1 MANLEQALQRTSL
14 MDVLWDI
21 QKKRRY
27 ISHDDKTKIAKEFN
41 ISRMELEGV
50 ISFYHFFHRKNAGK
64 YTIYLN
70 CSTISKLHHYQ
81 AVKEA
86 FEEEIGI
93 KIGNV
98 TPDKLF
104 GFFKTSCIGLSDQE
118 SSALINFY
126 PFTNLTPAKA
136 KTIISKLRDGHSLES
151 LCDIPKDNIQ
161 YRPEEDDKTVFF
173 KTYKPGKALKKLK
186 DYRPDDVIEL
196 VKNSKLS
203 GRGGAFFPTGIKWQF
218 CKDNIAD
225 QKYIICNAD
234 EGEPGTFKDRVLM
247 NNHPG
252 LLLEGMAMAGYAV
265 GATEGT
271 IYLRAE
277 YFYLKEKLEE
287 TISDFNNKA
296 LLGKNILG
304 IEGFDFKVNVH
315 MGAGAYICG
324 EETALIASME
334 GKRGEP
340 TTKEFFPV
348 EKGFLGKPTVV
359 NNVETLCAVPRILEM
374 GLEKYLKIGTNATPG
389 TKLLSVSGDCKK
401 PGVYEIEWGMKLK
414 DFLDLIEAKDPHYIL
429 FNGFAGEFL
438 SSVDF
443 DREIS
448 GENLLAEHI
457 QFSFNDPIEYSRK
470 MSGVGLRSGGSFMV
484 FNSTRDLLSILKN
497 ITKFF
502 VAESCGICVP
512 CRTGN
517 FLLNKKINKIML
529 CHADKS
535 DLDEIKEWSTIIK
548 QSSRCGLGKTST
560 NCLLTAMLKFPG
572 EFQKCLLA
580 ESDFNQAFKLEKAVE
595 DYDNIIH
602 EIESS
607 YE

>member
-1 MANLEQALQRTSL
+1 MVAKETYAKKSTL

-27 ISHDDKTKIAKEFN
+27 ISHDDKTKIAKAFN

-50 ISFYHFFHRKNAGK
+50 ISFYHFFHRKHAGK

-70 CSTISKLHHYQ
+70 CSTISKLHDYE

-86 FEEEIGI
+86 FEEALGI
-93 KIGNV
+93 KIDNV
-98 TPDKLF
+98 TNDNLF

-118 SSALINFY
+118 TSALINFHA
-126 PFTNLTPAKA
+126 FTDLTPK
-136 KTIISKLRDGHSLES
+136 KVKNIIEQLRQGHSVES
-151 LCDIPKDNIQ
+151 LSNYPKNNIQ
-161 YRPEEDDKTVFF
+161 YTPKEDKTIFF
-173 KTYKPGKALKKLK
+173 KNYKQGNALKEIKAFSPENLIK
-186 DYRPDDVIEL
+186 VVTE
-196 VKNSKLS
+196 SKLS
-203 GRGGAFFPTGIKWQF
+203 GRGGAFFPTGVKWQF
-218 CKDNIAD
+218 CRNNKAD

-247 NNHPG
+247 NKLPG

-265 GATEGT
+265 GATEGF

-277 YFYLKEKLEE
+277 YFYLKDKLED
-287 TISDFNNKA
+287 TIKDFNKKG

-304 IEGFDFKVNVH
+304 IKGFDFHVHIH
-315 MGAGAYICG
+315 MGAGAYVCG

-348 EKGFLGKPTVV
+348 EKGYLGKPTIV

-374 GLEKYLKIGTNATPG
+374 GLEKYLSIGTKATPG

-401 PGVYEIEWGMKLK
+401 PGIYEIEWGMKLK
-414 DFLDLIEAKDPHYIL
+414 EFLDLIQAKDPRYIL
-429 FNGFAGEFL
+429 FNGFSGEFL

-457 QFSFNDPIEYSRK
+457 QFSFKDPIEYSRK

-484 FNSTRDLLSILKN
+484 FNSQRDLISILKN
-497 ITKFF
+497 ITEFF

-517 FLLNKKINKIML
+517 FLLSKKINKIML
-529 CHADKS
+529 CHADKD
-535 DLDEIKEWSTIIK
+535 DLEEIKEWSTIIK

-560 NCLLTAMLKFPG
+560 NCLLTAMLKFPE

-580 ESDFNQAFKLEKAVE
+580 QSDFNHAFDLKKAVE
-595 DYDNIIH
+595 NYESIIH
-602 EIESS
+602 EIENA

>member
-1 MANLEQALQRTSL
+1 MESKEATAEKSSL
-14 MDVLWDI
+14 MNVLWDI
-21 QKKRRY
+21 QNKRRY
-27 ISHDDKTKIAKEFN
+27 ISQDDKTKIAKEFN
-41 ISRMELEGV
+41 ISKIELEGV
-50 ISFYHFFHRKNAGK
+50 TSFYHFFHDTHAGK
-64 YTIYLN
+64 FTIYLN
-70 CSTISKLHHYQ
+70 CSTISKLHDYK
-81 AVKEA
+81 AVKQA
-86 FEEEIGI
+86 FEEELGI
-93 KIGNV
+93 EIGNV
-98 TPDKLF
+98 TKDRLF

-118 SSALINFY
+118 TSALINFQ
-126 PFTNLTPAKA
+126 PFTNLTPK
-136 KTIISKLRDGHSLES
+136 KVKSIISKLRQGHSVES
-151 LCDIPKDNIQ
+151 LSNYPNDNIR
-161 YRPEEDDKTVFF
+161 YTPELDKTVFF
-173 KTYKPGKALKKLK
+173 KSYTPGIALEKLK
-186 DYRPDDVIEL
+186 HFTPDNIIET
-196 VKNSKLS
+196 VTQSKLS

-218 CKDNIAD
+218 CKNNVSN

-247 NNHPG
+247 NKYPG
-252 LLLEGMAMAGYAV
+252 LLLEGMAIAGYAV

-277 YFYLKEKLEE
+277 YVYLKNKLEE
-287 TISDFNNKA
+287 TIKEFNKKG
-296 LLGKNILG
+296 LLGKTILG
-304 IEGFDFKVNVH
+304 IDGFDFKVNIH
-315 MGAGAYICG
+315 LGAGAYVCG

-348 EKGFLGKPTVV
+348 EKGYLGKPTVV

-374 GLEKYLKIGTNATPG
+374 GLKHYLTIGTKATQG
-389 TKLLSVSGDCKK
+389 TKLLSVSGDCEK

-414 DFLDLIEAKDPHYIL
+414 DFLNLIKAKDPHYIL

-438 SSVDF
+438 SSADL

-448 GENLLAEHI
+448 GENLLADHI
-457 QFSFNDPIEYSRK
+457 QFTFKDPIEYSRK

-484 FNSTRDLLSILKN
+484 FNSERNLLSILKN
-497 ITKFF
+497 ITDFF
-502 VAESCGICVP
+502 IAESCGICVP

-517 FLLNKKINKIML
+517 FLLSKKINKIRL
-529 CHADKS
+529 CHADNS

-580 ESDFNQAFKLEKAVE
+580 ESDINQSFNLEKAVE
-595 DYDNIIH
+595 NYDSIIE
-602 EIESS
+602 EIESTH
-607 YE
+607 E

>member
-1 MANLEQALQRTSL
+1 MSAQNKITSRASL
-14 MDVLWDI
+14 MDVLWDL
-21 QKKRRY
+21 QKKRRF
-27 ISHDDKTKIAKEFN
+27 ISHDDMTKISKEYN
-41 ISRMELEGV
+41 ISKIELEGV
-50 ISFYHFFHRKNAGK
+50 VSFYHFFHRSNAGK

-70 CSTISKLHHYQ
+70 CSTISKLYNYQ

-86 FEEEIGI
+86 FEDELGI

-98 TPDKLF
+98 TNDNLF

-126 PFTNLTPAKA
+126 PFTNLTPAKV
-136 KTIISKLRDGHSLES
+136 KTIVSKIRAGHSLES
-151 LCDIPKDNIQ
+151 LSDFPKDNIQ
-161 YRPEEDDKTVFF
+161 YRPKEDKKTVFF
-173 KTYKPGKALKKLK
+173 KDYKKGEALKKLSTLK
-186 DYRPDDVIEL
+186 PDEVIGL
-196 VKNSKLS
+196 ITASKLS
-203 GRGGAFFPTGIKWQF
+203 GRGGAFFPTGMKWKL
-218 CKDNIAD
+218 CKENKSD

-234 EGEPGTFKDRVLM
+234 EGEPGTFKDRVLL
-247 NNHPG
+247 NRYPG
-252 LLLEGMAMAGYAV
+252 LLIEGMIIAGYAV

-271 IYLRAE
+271 VYLRAE
-277 YFYLKEKLEE
+277 YFYLKNQLKE
-287 TISDFNNKA
+287 TIEDFKKA
-296 LLGKNILG
+296 GLLGKNILG
-304 IEGFDFKVNVH
+304 KKGFDFKVTIH
-315 MGAGAYICG
+315 MGAGAYVCG

-348 EKGFLGKPTVV
+348 EKGYLGKPTVV

-374 GLEKYLKIGTNATPG
+374 GLKKYLKIGTNATPG

-401 PGVYEIEWGMKLK
+401 PGVYEIEWGIKLK
-414 DFLDLIEAKDPHYIL
+414 EFLDLIEAKDPHYIL

-457 QFSFNDPIEYSRK
+457 QFSFKDPIEYSRK

-484 FNSTRDLLSILKN
+484 FNSGRDLLSILKN

-529 CHADKS
+529 CHADKE

-572 EFQKCLLA
+572 DFQKCLLA
-580 ESDFNQAFKLEKAVE
+580 ESDFNQAFDLEKAVE
-595 DYDNIIH
+595 NYDSIIH

>member
-1 MANLEQALQRTSL
+1 MAVQKKTMPKTSL
-14 MDVLWDI
+14 LNVLWDI
-21 QKKRRY
+21 QRKRRF
-27 ISHDDKTKIAKEFN
+27 ISHDDMTKIAEEFN

-50 ISFYHFFHRKNAGK
+50 ISFYHFFHRKDAGK

-70 CSTISKLHHYQ
+70 CSTISKLHDYQ

-86 FEEEIGI
+86 FEEELGI

-98 TPDKLF
+98 TQDNLF
-104 GFFKTSCIGLSDQE
+104 GLFKTSCIGLSDQE
-118 SSALINFY
+118 TSALINLHA
-126 PFTNLTPAKA
+126 FTNLTPK
-136 KTIISKLRDGHSLES
+136 KVKKIVSKLRQGHSVES
-151 LCDIPKDNIQ
+151 LSNYPKDNIQ
-161 YRPEEDDKTVFF
+161 YTPEENKTVFF
-173 KTYKPGKALKKLK
+173 KAYKPGKSLKKLVGFK
-186 DYRPDDVIEL
+186 PNEVINL
-196 VKNSKLS
+196 VKDSKLS
-203 GRGGAFFPTGIKWQF
+203 GRGGAFFPTGVKWQF
-218 CKDNIAD
+218 CRDNESD

-247 NNHPG
+247 NKYPG
-252 LLLEGMAMAGYAV
+252 LMLEGMAIAGYAV

-271 IYLRAE
+271 IYLRGE
-277 YFYLKEKLEE
+277 YTYLKDKLEE
-287 TISDFNNKA
+287 TIKEFNKKG

-304 IEGFDFKVNVH
+304 IKGFDFKVDLH
-315 MGAGAYICG
+315 MGAGAYVCG
-324 EETALIASME
+324 EETALIASLE

-348 EKGFLGKPTVV
+348 EKGYLGKPTVV

-374 GLEKYLKIGTNATPG
+374 GLDKYLSIGTNATPG
-389 TKLLSVSGDCKK
+389 TKLLSVSGDCEK

-443 DREIS
+443 EREIS

-457 QFSFNDPIEYSRK
+457 QFTFKDPIEYSRK
-470 MSGVGLRSGGSFMV
+470 MSGVGLRSGGAFMV
-484 FNSTRDLLSILKN
+484 FNSQRDLLSILKN

-529 CHADKS
+529 CHGDQD

-548 QSSRCGLGKTST
+548 QASRCGLGKTST
-560 NCLLTAMLKFPG
+560 NCLLTAMLKFPE

-580 ESDFNQAFKLEKAVE
+580 DSDINQAFDLEKAVE
-595 DYDNIIH
+595 NYDSIIQ

>member
-1 MANLEQALQRTSL
+1 MVTKVTSAKKSTL

-21 QKKRRY
+21 QKKRRF

-50 ISFYHFFHRKNAGK
+50 ISFYHFFHRKDAGK

-70 CSTISKLHHYQ
+70 CSTISKLHDYQ
-81 AVKEA
+81 EVKEA
-86 FEEEIGI
+86 FEEELGI

-98 TPDKLF
+98 TNDGLF
-104 GFFKTSCIGLSDQE
+104 GFFKTSCLGLSDQE
-118 SSALINFY
+118 SSALINFHA
-126 PFTNLTPAKA
+126 FTNLTPSKV
-136 KTIISKLRDGHSLES
+136 KKIVSKLRQGHSVES
-151 LCDIPKDNIQ
+151 LSNYPKDNIQ
-161 YRPEEDDKTVFF
+161 YKPKGNKVVFF
-173 KTYKPGKALKKLK
+173 KPYQQGNALKKLK
-186 DYRPDDVIEL
+186 DFKPDDVIDL
-196 VKNSKLS
+196 VKESKLS
-203 GRGGAFFPTGIKWQF
+203 GRGGAFFPTGMKWQF
-218 CKDNIAD
+218 CKENESD

-247 NNHPG
+247 NKYPG

-265 GATEGT
+265 GAKEGY

-277 YFYLKEKLEE
+277 YFYLKDKLENE
-287 TISDFNNKA
+287 IKKFYEKG

-304 IEGFDFKVNVH
+304 IKGFDFDIKIH

-340 TTKEFFPV
+340 TTKEYFPV
-348 EKGFLGKPTVV
+348 ERGYLGKPTVV
-359 NNVETLCAVPRILEM
+359 NNVETLCAVPRIMEM
-374 GLEKYLKIGTNATPG
+374 GLDKYLQIGTKATPG
-389 TKLLSVSGDCKK
+389 TKLLSVSGDCEK

-414 DFLDLIEAKDPHYIL
+414 KFLNLIEAKDPHYIL

-438 SSVDF
+438 SEVDF

-457 QFSFNDPIEYSRK
+457 QFSFKDPIEYSRK

-484 FNSTRDLLSILKN
+484 FNSRRDLLSILKN

-529 CHADKS
+529 CHADQD
-535 DLDEIKEWSTIIK
+535 DLDEIKDWSTIIK

-580 ESDFNQAFKLEKAVE
+580 ESDINQAFNIDKAVE
-595 DYDNIIH
+595 NYDSIIH
-602 EIESS
+602 EIENS

>member
-1 MANLEQALQRTSL
+1 MAIIEKALKKTSL

-21 QKKRRY
+21 QRKRRF
-27 ISHDDKTKIAKEFN
+27 ISHDDKTKIAEEFN

-70 CSTISKLHHYQ
+70 CSTISKLHDYQ
-81 AVKEA
+81 EVKEA
-86 FEEEIGI
+86 FEEELGI

-98 TPDKLF
+98 TNDNLF
-104 GFFKTSCIGLSDQE
+104 GLFKTSCIGLSDQE
-118 SSALINFY
+118 SSALINFHA
-126 PFTNLTPAKA
+126 FTNLTPIKV
-136 KTIISKLRDGHSLES
+136 KKIVSKLRQGHSLES
-151 LCDIPKDNIQ
+151 LSNYPKDNIQ
-161 YRPEEDDKTVFF
+161 YKPKEDKTVFF
-173 KTYKPGKALKKLK
+173 KAYKKGKALKKLK
-186 DYRPDDVIEL
+186 DFKPDEVIDL
-196 VKNSKLS
+196 VKKSKLS

-218 CKDNIAD
+218 CKDNESD

-234 EGEPGTFKDRVLM
+234 EGEPGTFKDRVLL
-247 NNHPG
+247 NKYPG
-252 LLLEGMAMAGYAV
+252 LTLEGMAIAGYAV

-277 YFYLKEKLEE
+277 YFYLKDKLDEAINEFHEKG
-287 TISDFNNKA
+287 F
-296 LLGKNILG
+296 LGKDILG
-304 IEGFDFKVNVH
+304 IKGFDFKVNIH
-315 MGAGAYICG
+315 MGAGAYVCG

-348 EKGFLGKPTVV
+348 EKGYLGKPTVV
-359 NNVETLCAVPRILEM
+359 NNVETLCAVPRIMEM
-374 GLEKYLKIGTNATPG
+374 GLDNYLTIGTNVTPG
-389 TKLLSVSGDCKK
+389 TKLLSVSGDCEK

-414 DFLDLIEAKDPHYIL
+414 AFLDLIEAKDPHYIL

-457 QFSFNDPIEYSRK
+457 QFEFKDPIEYSRK

-484 FNSTRDLLSILKN
+484 FNSKRDLLSILKN

-529 CHADKS
+529 CHADED
-535 DLDEIKEWSTIIK
+535 DLDELKEWSTIIK

-580 ESDFNQAFKLEKAVE
+580 ESDINQAFDLEKAVE
-595 DYDNIIH
+595 NYDSIIH

-607 YE
+607 NE

>member
-1 MANLEQALQRTSL
+1 MAVLKKTIPKTSL
-14 MDVLWDI
+14 MHVLWDI
-21 QKKRRY
+21 QRKRRF

-50 ISFYHFFHRKNAGK
+50 ISFYHFFHRKDAGR

-70 CSTISKLHHYQ
+70 CSTISKLYDYQ

-86 FEEEIGI
+86 FEEELGI

-98 TPDKLF
+98 TNDGLF
-104 GFFKTSCIGLSDQE
+104 GFFKTSCLGLSDQE
-118 SSALINFY
+118 TSALINFHA
-126 PFTNLTPAKA
+126 FTNLTPKKVKA
-136 KTIISKLRDGHSLES
+136 IVSKLRQGHALES
-151 LCDIPKDNIQ
+151 LSNFPKNNIQ
-161 YRPEEDDKTVFF
+161 YKPKKDKTVFF
-173 KTYKPGKALKKLK
+173 KSYKQGKALKKLIDFK
-186 DYRPDDVIEL
+186 RDEIIEL
-196 VKNSKLS
+196 VKDSKLS

-218 CKDNIAD
+218 CKENESD

-234 EGEPGTFKDRVLM
+234 EGEPGTFKDRVLL
-247 NNHPG
+247 NKYPG
-252 LLLEGMAMAGYAV
+252 LLMEGMAIAGYAV
-265 GATEGT
+265 GATQGT

-277 YFYLKEKLEE
+277 YLYLKDKLEQ
-287 TISDFNNKA
+287 TIKEFNEKG
-296 LLGKNILG
+296 LLGTNILG
-304 IEGFDFKVNVH
+304 IKGFDFKINIH

-348 EKGFLGKPTVV
+348 EKGYLGKPTVV

-374 GLEKYLKIGTNATPG
+374 GLDKYLTIGTNATPG

-457 QFSFNDPIEYSRK
+457 QFSFKDPIEYSRK

-484 FNSTRDLLSILKN
+484 FNSQRDLLSILKN

-529 CHADKS
+529 CHADKE

-560 NCLLTAMLKFPG
+560 NSLLTAMLKFPQ

-580 ESDFNQAFKLEKAVE
+580 KSDINQAFDLEKAVE
-595 DYDNIIH
+595 NYDSIIH

>member
-1 MANLEQALQRTSL
+1 MSAQNKITSRASL
-14 MDVLWDI
+14 MDVLWDL
-21 QKKRRY
+21 QKKRRF
-27 ISHDDKTKIAKEFN
+27 ISHDDMTKISKEYN
-41 ISRMELEGV
+41 ISKIELEGV
-50 ISFYHFFHRKNAGK
+50 VSFYHFFHRSNAGK

-70 CSTISKLHHYQ
+70 CSTISKLYNYQ

-86 FEEEIGI
+86 FEDELGI

-98 TPDKLF
+98 TNDNLF

-126 PFTNLTPAKA
+126 PFTNLTPAKV
-136 KTIISKLRDGHSLES
+136 KTIVSKIRAGHSLES
-151 LCDIPKDNIQ
+151 LSDFPKDNIQ
-161 YRPEEDDKTVFF
+161 YRPKEDKKTVFF
-173 KTYKPGKALKKLK
+173 KDYKKGEALKKLSSLK
-186 DYRPDDVIEL
+186 PDEVIGL
-196 VKNSKLS
+196 ITASKLS
-203 GRGGAFFPTGIKWQF
+203 GRGGAFFPTGMKWKL
-218 CKDNIAD
+218 CKENKSD

-234 EGEPGTFKDRVLM
+234 EGEPGTFKDRVLL
-247 NNHPG
+247 NRYPG
-252 LLLEGMAMAGYAV
+252 LLIEGMIIAGYAV

-271 IYLRAE
+271 VYLRAE
-277 YFYLKEKLEE
+277 YFYLKNQLKE
-287 TISDFNNKA
+287 TIEDFKKA
-296 LLGKNILG
+296 GLLGKNILG
-304 IEGFDFKVNVH
+304 KKGFDFKVTIH
-315 MGAGAYICG
+315 MGAGAYVCG

-348 EKGFLGKPTVV
+348 EKGYLGKPTVV

-374 GLEKYLKIGTNATPG
+374 GLKKYLKIGTNATPG

-401 PGVYEIEWGMKLK
+401 PGVYEIEWGIKLK
-414 DFLDLIEAKDPHYIL
+414 EFLDLIEAKDSHYIL

-457 QFSFNDPIEYSRK
+457 QFSFKDPIEYSRK

-484 FNSTRDLLSILKN
+484 FNSGRDLLSILKN

-529 CHADKS
+529 CHADKE

-572 EFQKCLLA
+572 DFQKCLLA
-580 ESDFNQAFKLEKAVE
+580 ESDFNQAFDLEKAVE
-595 DYDNIIH
+595 NYDSIIH

>member
-1 MANLEQALQRTSL
+1 MGTKENELKRSDL
-14 MDVLWDI
+14 MNVLWDI
-21 QKKRRY
+21 QRKKRH

-41 ISRMELEGV
+41 MSRMELEGV
-50 ISFYHFFHRKNAGK
+50 ISFYHFYHRKDAGK

-70 CSTISKLHHYQ
+70 CSTISKIHHYQ
-81 AVKEA
+81 EVKEA
-86 FEEEIGI
+86 FEEALGI

-98 TPDKLF
+98 TDDNLF
-104 GFFKTSCIGLSDQE
+104 GFFKSSCLGLSDQE
-118 SSALINFY
+118 SSALINFHA
-126 PFTNLTPAKA
+126 FTNLTPRKAKA
-136 KTIISKLRDGHSLES
+136 IVAKLKQGHSVES
-151 LCDIPKDNIQ
+151 LSNYPKDNIQ
-161 YRPEEDDKTVFF
+161 YTPEDSKTVFF
-173 KTYKPGKALKKLK
+173 KPYKKGVSLKKLK
-186 DYRPDDVIEL
+186 KLNPNEVINL
-196 VKNSKLS
+196 VKDSKLS
-203 GRGGAFFPTGIKWQF
+203 GRGGAFFPTGMKWEF
-218 CKDNIAD
+218 CKNNEAD

-247 NNHPG
+247 NKNPG
-252 LLLEGMAMAGYAV
+252 LLLEGMAIAGYSV
-265 GATEGT
+265 GATKGY
-271 IYLRAE
+271 IYLRGE
-277 YFYLKEKLEE
+277 YRYLKGKLEKAIKE
-287 TISDFNNKA
+287 FNEKGF
-296 LLGKNILG
+296 LGNNILG
-304 IEGFDFKVNVH
+304 IEGFNFTVDIH

-348 EKGFLGKPTVV
+348 EKGFLGKPTIV

-374 GLEKYLKIGTNATPG
+374 GLDKYLAIGTNATPG
-389 TKLLSVSGDCKK
+389 TKLLSVSGDCDK

-414 DFLDLIEAKDPHYIL
+414 DFLTLIEAKDPHYIL

-438 SSVDF
+438 SMADLER
-443 DREIS
+443 DIS

-457 QFSFNDPIEYSRK
+457 QFSFKDPIEYSRK

-484 FNSTRDLLSILKN
+484 FNSKRDLLSILKN

-517 FLLNKKINKIML
+517 FLLNKKITKIMHN
-529 CHADKS
+529 HADAI
-535 DLDEIKEWSTIIK
+535 DLDQIKEWSTIIK
-548 QSSRCGLGKTST
+548 QASRCGLGKTST
-560 NCLLTAMLKFPG
+560 NCLLTAMLKFPE

-580 ESDFNQAFKLEKAVE
+580 DSDINKAFNLEKAVE
-595 DYDNIIH
+595 NYDSIIH

>member
-1 MANLEQALQRTSL
+1 MTSNNNSQKKTSL
-14 MDVLWDI
+14 MNVLWDI
-21 QKKRRY
+21 QKKRRH
-27 ISHDDKTKIAKEFN
+27 ISKDDITKISKTFN
-41 ISRMELEGV
+41 ISRVEVEGV
-50 ISFYHFFHRKNAGK
+50 ISFYHFFHFKDAGK

-81 AVKEA
+81 EVKKA
-86 FEEEIGI
+86 FEDELGI

-98 TPDKLF
+98 TKDGMF
-104 GFFKTSCIGLSDQE
+104 GFFKTSCLGLSDQE
-118 SSALINFY
+118 SAALINLHAL
-126 PFTNLTPAKA
+126 TNLTPKKA
-136 KTIISKLRDGHSLES
+136 KNIVAKLRQGHTLES
-151 LCDIPKDNIQ
+151 ISNYPKNNIQ
-161 YRPEEDDKTVFF
+161 YKPKEDKTVFF
-173 KTYKPGKALKKLK
+173 KTYKQGRALKKLK
-186 DYRPDDVIEL
+186 DFKSEEIIDL
-196 VKNSKLS
+196 VKDSKLS
-203 GRGGAFFPTGIKWQF
+203 GRGGAFFPTGVKWQF
-218 CKDNIAD
+218 CKDFNSD

-247 NNHPG
+247 NKYPG
-252 LLLEGMAMAGYAV
+252 LLLEGMIIAGYAV

-277 YFYLKEKLEE
+277 YFYIKEKLDQ
-287 TISDFNNKA
+287 TIKEYYDKG
-296 LLGKNILG
+296 LLGKDILG
-304 IEGFDFKVNVH
+304 IQGFDFKINIH
-315 MGAGAYICG
+315 LGAGAYICG

-340 TTKEFFPV
+340 TTKEYFPV
-348 EKGFLGKPTVV
+348 EKVYLGKPTVV

-374 GLEKYLKIGTNATPG
+374 GLEKYLSMGTNATPG
-389 TKLLSVSGDCKK
+389 TKLLSVSGDCDK
-401 PGVYEIEWGMKLK
+401 PGIYEIEWGMKLK
-414 DFLDLIEAKDPHYIL
+414 EFLDLIEAKDPHYIL

-438 SSVDF
+438 SSADF

-457 QFSFNDPIEYSRK
+457 QFSFKDPIEYSRK

-484 FNSTRDLLSILKN
+484 FNSERNLLSILKN

-529 CHADKS
+529 CHADEN
-535 DLDEIKEWSTIIK
+535 DLDEIKDWSTIIK

-560 NCLLTAMLKFPG
+560 NCLLTAMLKFPE

-580 ESDFNQAFKLEKAVE
+580 DSDINQAFNIKNAVF
-595 DYDNIIH
+595 DYNEIIT
-602 EIESS
+602 ENEAT
-607 YE
+607 Y

>member
-1 MANLEQALQRTSL
+1 MAVLKKTMPKTSL
-14 MDVLWDI
+14 LNVLWDI
-21 QKKRRY
+21 QRKRRF
-27 ISHDDKTKIAKEFN
+27 ISHDDMTKIAEKFN

-50 ISFYHFFHRKNAGK
+50 ITFYHFFHRKDAGK

-70 CSTISKLHHYQ
+70 CSTISKLHDYQ

-86 FEEEIGI
+86 FEEELEI

-98 TPDKLF
+98 TNDNLF

-118 SSALINFY
+118 TSALINFHA
-126 PFTNLTPAKA
+126 FTNLTPKKV
-136 KTIISKLRDGHSLES
+136 KTIVSKLRQGHSVES
-151 LCDIPKDNIQ
+151 LSNYPKDNIQ
-161 YRPEEDDKTVFF
+161 YTPEEDKTVFF
-173 KTYKPGKALKKLK
+173 KAYKSGESLKKLIGFK
-186 DYRPDDVIEL
+186 PNEVIDL
-196 VKNSKLS
+196 VKDSKLS
-203 GRGGAFFPTGIKWQF
+203 GRGGAFFPTGVKWQF
-218 CKDNIAD
+218 CRDNESD

-247 NNHPG
+247 NKYPG
-252 LLLEGMAMAGYAV
+252 LLLEGMAIAGYAV

-271 IYLRAE
+271 IYLRGE
-277 YFYLKEKLEE
+277 YMYLKDKLEE
-287 TISDFNNKA
+287 AIKEFNEKG

-304 IEGFDFKVNVH
+304 IKGFDFTVDLH
-315 MGAGAYICG
+315 MGAGAYVCG

-374 GLEKYLKIGTNATPG
+374 GLDKYLTIGTNATPG

-457 QFSFNDPIEYSRK
+457 QFSFKDPIEYSRK
-470 MSGVGLRSGGSFMV
+470 MSGVGLRSGGAFMV
-484 FNSTRDLLSILKN
+484 FNSQRDLLSILKN

-529 CHADKS
+529 CHADKD
-535 DLDEIKEWSTIIK
+535 DLDEIQEWSTIIK
-548 QSSRCGLGKTST
+548 QASRCGLGKTST
-560 NCLLTAMLKFPG
+560 NCLLTAMLKFP
-572 EFQKCLLA
+572 EDFQKCLLA
-580 ESDFNQAFKLEKAVE
+580 ESDINQAFNLEKAVE
-595 DYDNIIH
+595 NYNSIIH

>member
-1 MANLEQALQRTSL
+1 MVTKEASVKRSTL
-14 MDVLWDI
+14 MNVLWDI
-21 QKKRRY
+21 QKKRRH

-50 ISFYHFFHRKNAGK
+50 ISFYHFYHRKHAGK

-81 AVKEA
+81 EVKEA
-86 FEEEIGI
+86 FEEALGI

-98 TPDKLF
+98 TDDKMF
-104 GFFKTSCIGLSDQE
+104 GFFKTSCLGLSDQE
-118 SSALINFY
+118 TSALINFHA
-126 PFTNLTPAKA
+126 FTNLTPKKV
-136 KTIISKLRDGHSLES
+136 KTIVSKLKQGHSVES
-151 LCDIPKDNIQ
+151 LSNYPKNNIQ
-161 YRPEEDDKTVFF
+161 YKPSKSKTVFF
-173 KTYKPGKALKKLK
+173 KDYRPGKALQKLK
-186 DYRPDDVIEL
+186 NIDRDRVIDI
-196 VKNSKLS
+196 VKDSKLA
-203 GRGGAFFPTGIKWQF
+203 GRGGAFFPTGLKWQF
-218 CKDNIAD
+218 CRDQESD

-234 EGEPGTFKDRVLM
+234 EGEPGTFKDRVLL
-247 NNHPG
+247 NKLPG
-252 LLLEGMAMAGYAV
+252 LVIEGMAIAGYAV
-265 GATEGT
+265 GATKGT

-277 YFYLKEKLEE
+277 YYYLKEKIEK
-287 TISDFNNKA
+287 TITNFTNNG
-296 LLGKNILG
+296 LLGKDILG
-304 IEGFDFKVNVH
+304 IKGFDFNVNIH

-340 TTKEFFPV
+340 TIKEFFPV
-348 EKGFLGKPTVV
+348 EKGLFGKPTIV

-374 GLEKYLKIGTNATPG
+374 GLEKYLTIGTNATRG
-389 TKLLSVSGDCKK
+389 TKLLSVSGDCLK
-401 PGVYEIEWGMKLK
+401 PGIYEIEWGMKLK

-448 GENLLAEHI
+448 GENLLAEHL
-457 QFSFNDPIEYSRK
+457 QFTFKDPIEYSRK

-484 FNSTRDLLSILKN
+484 FNSQRDLLSILKN

-529 CHADKS
+529 CHADND
-535 DLDEIKEWSTIIK
+535 DLNEIKDWSTIIK

-560 NCLLTAMLKFPG
+560 NCLLTAMLKFPE

-580 ESDFNQAFKLEKAVE
+580 ESDINHAFNLDKAVE
-595 DYDNIIH
+595 NYDSIIH
-602 EIESS
+602 EIEST

>member
-1 MANLEQALQRTSL
+1 MSVKKQYSSRTTL
-14 MDVLWDI
+14 MNVLWDI
-21 QKKRRY
+21 QKKRRF

-50 ISFYHFFHRKNAGK
+50 ISFYHFFHRKDAGK

-70 CSTISKLHHYQ
+70 CSTISKLHDYQ

-86 FEEEIGI
+86 FEEELDI

-98 TPDKLF
+98 TKDGLF
-104 GFFKTSCIGLSDQE
+104 GFFKTSCLGLSDQE
-118 SSALINFY
+118 SSALINFHA
-126 PFTNLTPAKA
+126 FTNLTPLKV
-136 KTIISKLRDGHSLES
+136 KKIVSKLKQGHSVES
-151 LCDIPKDNIQ
+151 LCNYPKDNIQ
-161 YRPEEDDKTVFF
+161 YKPKEGKTVFF
-173 KTYKPGKALKKLK
+173 KSYKPGKALKKLK
-186 DYRPDDVIEL
+186 GFNPDEVIEL
-196 VKNSKLS
+196 VKDSKLS
-203 GRGGAFFPTGIKWQF
+203 GRGGAFFPTGVKWQF
-218 CKDNIAD
+218 CKDNKAD

-247 NNHPG
+247 NKIPG
-252 LLLEGMAMAGYAV
+252 LLLEGMAIAGYAV

-277 YFYLKEKLEE
+277 YFYLKDKLEE
-287 TISDFNNKA
+287 TIKEFNQKGF
-296 LLGKNILG
+296 LGKDILG
-304 IEGFDFKVNVH
+304 IKGFDFKINIH

-348 EKGFLGKPTVV
+348 EKGYLGKPTIV
-359 NNVETLCAVPRILEM
+359 NNVETLCAVPRIMEM
-374 GLEKYLKIGTNATPG
+374 GLNKYLKIGTTATPG
-389 TKLLSVSGDCKK
+389 TKLLSVSGDCEK

-414 DFLDLIEAKDPHYIL
+414 AFLDLIEAKDPHYIL

-438 SSVDF
+438 SEVDF

-457 QFSFNDPIEYSRK
+457 QFSFKDPIEYSRK

-484 FNSTRDLLSILKN
+484 FNSRRDLLSILKN

-529 CHADKS
+529 CHADQD
-535 DLDEIKEWSTIIK
+535 DLDEIKDWSTIIK

-580 ESDFNQAFKLEKAVE
+580 ESDINQSFNIDKAVE
-595 DYDNIIH
+595 NYNSIIQ